1 MTICCQWCG
10 HLTTYYDVH
19 DVLRVVLLTIKR
31 QCRDLKRS
39 RGLYSGNKSPSLT
52 QFASWDRWMF
62 FIFKWS
68 NSFFFCS
75 ALKLQNT
82 DPTSIDPVIVQY
94 PYPVPVCKK
103 RCYYYLTGKLC
114 RWSPS
119 KPWGWGRRNILH
131 LSEWRNPWAL
141 VSSFHRG
148 DQNQTKSWERD
159 LQVVQ

>member
-1 MTICCQWCG
+1 MSMMSSESFCSQSSVSVGIWREAEGYIQEIKAR
-10 HLTTYYDVH
+10 HSH
-19 DVLRVVLLTIKR
+19 NLRHEIGE
-31 QCRDLKRS
+31 CS
-39 RGLYSGNKSPSLT
+39 LYSSGQTL
-52 QFASWDRWMF
+52 
-62 FIFKWS
+62 
-68 NSFFFCS
+68 FFFCS

-82 DPTSIDPVIVQY
+82 DPTSIDPVIVQF

-103 RCYYYLTGKLC
+103 RCYYYLKLC